1 MMIIN
6 IIKRLVYSI
15 CILYTINVFI
25 YKTGKTV
32 PINYYS
38 IFIVYI
44 FDFLGIIVL
53 IYLKYYQ

>member
-6 IIKRLVYSI
+6 IIKKLVYSI

-38 IFIVYI
+38 IFIV
-44 FDFLGIIVL
+44 FLFVFLGIIAL

>member
-1 MMIIN
+1 MIFMD
-6 IIKRLVYSI
+6 IIKRIVYSI
-15 CILYTINVFI
+15 CLLYTINIFI

-38 IFIVYI
+38 IIIVSI
-44 FDFLGIIVL
+44 FDFLGIIAL

>member
-1 MMIIN
+1 MIMS

-25 YKTGKTV
+25 YKSGKTV

-38 IFIVYI
+38 IVIVAI
-44 FDFLGIIVL
+44 FDILGILAL
-53 IYLKYYQ
+53 IYLKYYH